1 MYSSDGN
8 SYPAKET
15 SSSHSPS
22 KKSGYFVAPG
32 LLLLITC
39 FLNSFGFAIL
49 LSNEEEER
57 EEEEEEKAFD
67 PSLSN
72 APSLPPSEN
81 ARASPPPLTAAA
93 KDVAHSAIDDDDVNN
108 TVLLDA
114 LSSFHFL
121 FFFSSSSSP
130 VSSSEEEEELRQKR
144 RAIPVLTTSECRRRR
159 RCRDLKAGAR
169 LVRVVAVVVV
179 TIYPAYYFVWYSG
192 AFFSPGK
199 RGIKS
204 HARKERVPGAISDDI
219 ARTNT
224 RARKHTRNEKKR
236 ALSLSRCPRT
246 VLARRQRPGTTTAK
260 TTKTVLRKIK
270 SSVDGNTITWRR
282 ETRSRAVKKPRRRS
296 KSVAARR
303 RRGAVAAARRPWRKK
318 SEAKISLRESWNAL
332 KTLWRSWRIA

>member
-49 LSNEEEER
+49 LSNEEEE
-57 EEEEEEKAFD
+57 EEEEEKAFD

-93 KDVAHSAIDDDDVNN
+93 KDVAHSAIDKDDDDVNN

-121 FFFSSSSSP
+121 FFFFSSSSSP
-130 VSSSEEEEELRQKR
+130 VSSSEEEEEEELRQKR
-144 RAIPVLTTSECRRRR
+144 RAIPGVLTTSECRRRR
-159 RCRDLKAGAR
+159 RCRGRKAAGAR

-179 TIYPAYYFVWYSG
+179 VAIYPAYYFAWYSG

-204 HARKERVPGAISDDI
+204 HARKRKSSRSADDI
-219 ARTNT
+219 AREHTRTIIFSAQRRRKPRSLVTKRNALSFDVRVRFWRDDDVREQRQKQRKQFSSHRSMAT
-224 RARKHTRNEKKR
+224 PSLGDARRARE
-236 ALSLSRCPRT
+236 L
-246 VLARRQRPGTTTAK
+246 
-260 TTKTVLRKIK
+260 
-270 SSVDGNTITWRR
+270 
-282 ETRSRAVKKPRRRS
+282 S
-296 KSVAARR
+296 KSLGGVRR
-303 RRGAVAAARRPWRKK
+303 VLLLDDVEER
-318 SEAKISLRESWNAL
+318 
-332 KTLWRSWRIA
+332 